1 MISGINKERI
11 LSPEDAKLI
20 KQFTNKLMLEVK
32 ESEQIKF

>member
-11 LSPEDAKLI
+11 LSPEDATLI

-32 ESEQIKF
+32 ESEAK